1 MSISGHFKR
10 FWRFH
15 GLILGAMSISVLTL
29 GCAVQ
34 EPAFYEGT
42 WVVTESYQSGADS
55 GSGLETK
62 RILGRSITYEAS
74 FAKLDQYQCDTP
86 TYASEDL
93 NVEELQRQY
102 HVSAQALG
110 FSDDTITQVQL
121 DCASLD
127 KPLGATLLFQENTYA
142 YTTIDGVFFKL
153 EKTL

>member
-1 MSISGHFKR
+1 
-10 FWRFH
+10 
-15 GLILGAMSISVLTL
+15 MSISVLTL

-55 GSGLETK
+55 DSGLETQ

-86 TYASEDL
+86 TYASEEL
-93 NVEELQRQY
+93 NVEELQREY